1 MTKEIRDTLTEFA
14 QFFKMFCSKILH
26 LKESEDMEKG
36 IILVLCKLERIYR
49 PAFFDIMIHLALHL
63 PRKAILGGPVQAR
76 WMYPFERFMI
86 TLKQYVRNKAH
97 PEGSI
102 AEGYIV
108 SEALILFYVLR
119 RDRNKIQ
126 SNGPK

>member
-1 MTKEIRDTLTEFA
+1 MK
-14 QFFKMFCSKILH
+14 
-26 LKESEDMEKG
+26 KG
-36 IILVLCKLERIYR
+36 IILVLCKLERIY
-49 PAFFDIMIHLALHL
+49 PPSFFDIMIHLALHL
-63 PRKAILGGPVQAR
+63 PREAILGGPVQAR